1 MSGVEI
7 AGLAIG
13 VIPVVVEILKSYRTA
28 KERIDSFRKHGEVVF
43 DIQLRYRVAAT
54 SFSNDCRLLFK
65 AVVHNAR
72 ELPAMLE
79 DPQHDAWRDP
89 NLESQFRAFLEQDY
103 QLFKDIVLL
112 IRNVLRD
119 TQNALQDCE
128 RQIGNVQLAAA
139 HRLYLTFNVSLKEN
153 RYRQWLDTLDGWN
166 NKLIKLREQR
176 CKLFK
181 PRSLQTGSLAHKAI
195 PREYGDIRTAAQ
207 GLHESL
213 RDSWSCTNVSHI
225 GHQAKLSVEAN
236 AEYGNVHLN
245 MVIACNKDDGKAE
258 KLCVFTLEVLTF
270 TDHLKSTSA
279 GIPHLAPRED
289 NHNFDNSRGY
299 SNVDRNDFRRTKDF
313 SASQTT

>member
-13 VIPVVVEILKSYRTA
+13 VIPIVIEILRSYRTA

-54 SFSNDCRLLFK
+54 SFSNDCRLLLK
-65 AVVHNAR
+65 AVVHNAW

-79 DPQHDAWRDP
+79 DPRHDAWRDP
-89 NLESQFRAFLEQDY
+89 NLESKFRAFLEQDY
-103 QLFKDIVLL
+103 QLFEDIVLL

-119 TQNALQDCE
+119 TQTALQDYE
-128 RQIGNVQLAAA
+128 RHISNAQSAAA
-139 HRLYLTFNVSLKEN
+139 HRFYLAFNVSLKEN

-166 NKLIKLREQR
+166 NKLSKLREQR

-181 PRSLQTGSLAHKAI
+181 PHSLQTDSLTRKAV
-195 PREYGDIRTAAQ
+195 PRKYSVIRTAAQ

-213 RDSWSCTNVSHI
+213 RESWSCTNMSHV

-236 AEYGNVHLN
+236 AEFGNVHLD
-245 MVIACNKDDGKAE
+245 MVIACNKGDGKEE
-258 KLCVFTLEVLTF
+258 KLCVFTLKVLIL
-270 TDHLKSTSA
+270 TDHQKSITARS
-279 GIPHLAPRED
+279 PHLAPRED
-289 NHNFDNSRGY
+289 NHDFDHTRGY
-299 SNVDRNDFRRTKDF
+299 NSADHNDFRRIKDF